1 MSPQLISR
9 RSTFTGLAVSVVGGV
24 AGYVFGRNSSAAKD
38 KSDTTAA
45 NSYGASTSTT
55 TGSTSGSSGG
65 TLLAPLA
72 QIPSGGGVILTKSKI
87 VLTKGSDGTVHGF
100 SAVCTH
106 QGCTVDKI
114 SGGVISC
121 PCHGSRYDAQT
132 GAVVGGPAPAP
143 LAKVAV
149 VVRGTDV
156 FSG

>member
-9 RSTFTGLAVSVVGGV
+9 RSTMTGVAVSVVGGV
-24 AGYVFGRNSSAAKD
+24 AGYFFARNSSAAKD

-45 NSYGASTSTT
+45 NGYGASPPST
-55 TGSTSGSSGG
+55 GSSGG
-65 TLLAPLA
+65 GGFTVLAPLS
-72 QIPSGGGVILTKSKI
+72 QVPTGGGVILSKSKI
-87 VLTKGSDGTVHGF
+87 VLTRGTDGTVHGF

-143 LAKVAV
+143 LPKVAV
-149 VVRGTDV
+149 KVMGTDV
-156 FSG
+156 VAG

>member
-1 MSPQLISR
+1 VSPQLISR
-9 RSTFTGLAVSVVGGV
+9 RSTLSGAAVSVVGGV
-24 AGYVFGRNSSAAKD
+24 AGFFFARHSSAAKD
-38 KSDTTAA
+38 KSATTAA
-45 NSYGASTSTT
+45 NGYGASMPSS
-55 TGSTSGSSGG
+55 GSTGGG

-72 QIPSGGGVILTKSKI
+72 NVPTGGGVILASSKV
-87 VLTKGSDGTVHGF
+87 VLTRGTDGTVHGF

-106 QGCTVDKI
+106 QGCTVNKI

-143 LAKVAV
+143 LPKVAV
-149 VVRGTDV
+149 VVRGNDV